1 MKQILHLG
9 EYNMTYTYTKDHV
22 SISRLIQEIHNSI
35 ITVALDYIN
44 AIETELDIIF
54 KSSLTPDEKAILD
67 LINSVELSL
76 WWLLF
81 KIFIAAIIVLTFKS
95 IISSIVGYFI
105 FRANKYISI
114 GTNVNVD
121 GFEGVIVKITLSDV
135 VIENDKQRYVIPMT
149 EVKSRKWVINKIGE

>member
-1 MKQILHLG
+1 M
-9 EYNMTYTYTKDHV
+9 
-22 SISRLIQEIHNSI
+22 
-35 ITVALDYIN
+35 
-44 AIETELDIIF
+44 
-54 KSSLTPDEKAILD
+54 DEKAILD

-95 IISSIVGYFI
+95 IISSIDGYFI